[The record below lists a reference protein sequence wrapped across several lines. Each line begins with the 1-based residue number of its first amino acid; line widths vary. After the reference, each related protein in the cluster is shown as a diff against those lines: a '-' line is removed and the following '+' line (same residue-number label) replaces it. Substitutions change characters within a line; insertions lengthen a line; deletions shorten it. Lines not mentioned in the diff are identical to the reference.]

1 MNLVADGLP
10 ALALGLDPKDSH
22 IMERSP
28 YPPGEG
34 VFARGLGKNIL
45 VIGTEIG
52 LVSLIIYLLGL
63 FLGEGDIATARTLV
77 FTVLVVAQLF
87 VIFECRSED
96 LSPFNLGYFSNPHL
110 LLSVIMTFFLQLG
123 VLYIPLFNALFRTVP
138 LNSFQWGMIASGWR
152 VIWKGIKFHF
162 FQPVWRLV
170 WQR

>member
-1 MNLVADGLP
+1 
-10 ALALGLDPKDSH
+10 
-22 IMERSP
+22 MERPP

-45 VIGTEIG
+45 VISTEIG

-96 LSPFNLGYFSNPHL
+96 LSPFNSR
-110 LLSVIMTFFLQLG
+110 IFF
-123 VLYIPLFNALFRTVP
+123 
-138 LNSFQWGMIASGWR
+138 
-152 VIWKGIKFHF
+152 
-162 FQPVWRLV
+162 
-170 WQR
+170 